1 MAHFP
6 AVASRRNGAI
16 LPAMASPIVL
26 FGGSSGERRVSV
38 ATAQN
43 VLTVLPQAVPWFASA
58 DLKIYRPPREE
69 VLQHQQPFTTEFAP
83 KGPPAAASLD
93 EAVGAAE
100 PGAVFFLAL
109 HGDWGED
116 GTVQKLLEARGLAFT
131 GSGSKA
137 SAAAFDKAV
146 AKELARKKGL
156 RVADSLLLPT
166 GVNHIEAAL
175 GGQLARHGRVVAKPL
190 AGGSSVGL
198 HHVHTQDE
206 ARKAA
211 AEIARS
217 GQPYLCEEF
226 ISGRELTIGVV
237 EGPRGRRAL
246 PPSEVQIDQGRA
258 FDYEGKYLGKG
269 TVEITPA
276 EVSPAITAA
285 VQAMALT
292 AHEAIG
298 CYGYS
303 RTDVIIDQRGPCFL
317 ETNTL
322 PGLTKA
328 SFIPQQLAA
337 EGTPIAAFLE
347 EQLELARKRASGSG
361 LPA

>member
-1 MAHFP
+1 
-6 AVASRRNGAI
+6 
-16 LPAMASPIVL
+16 MASPIVVL

-43 VLTVLPQAVPWFASA
+43 VLTILPHAVPWFASRE
-58 DLKIYRPPREE
+58 LKVFKPAREV
-69 VLQHQQPFTTEFAP
+69 VLRHQQPFTAEFTP
-83 KGPPAAASLD
+83 DGPPAAASLD
-93 EAVGAAE
+93 EALAGVEAGT
-100 PGAVFFLAL
+100 VFFLAL

-116 GTVQKLLEARGLAFT
+116 GTVQKLLEARRLAFT

-137 SAAAFDKAV
+137 SADAFDKGV
-146 AKELARKKGL
+146 AKELVKKKGL
-156 RVADSLLLPT
+156 RIADSLVLPT

-198 HHVHTQDE
+198 FHVHTQDE

-211 AEIARS
+211 AEIAKS
-217 GQPYLCEEF
+217 GLPYLCEEF

-285 VQAMALT
+285 VQAMALA

-298 CYGYS
+298 CYGYT
-303 RTDVIIDQRGPCFL
+303 RTDVIVDQRGPVYL

-337 EGTPIAAFLE
+337 EGTPIKAFLE
-347 EQLELARKRASGSG
+347 EQIELARQRASGSR
-361 LPA
+361 LPASG

>member
-1 MAHFP
+1 
-6 AVASRRNGAI
+6 
-16 LPAMASPIVL
+16 MASPIVVL
-26 FGGSSGERRVSV
+26 FGGPSGERRVSV

-43 VLTVLPQAVPWFASA
+43 VLTVLPQAVPWFAAA
-58 DLKIYRPPREE
+58 DGRIYKPPREE
-69 VLQHQQPFTTEFAP
+69 VLQHQQPFTAEFAP
-83 KGPPAAASLD
+83 QGAPVAASL
-93 EAVGAAE
+93 EAALAGLATDT
-100 PGAVFFLAL
+100 VFFLAL

-116 GTVQKLLEARGLAFT
+116 GTVQKLLETRKLAFT

-137 SAAAFDKAV
+137 SADAFDKGIA
-146 AKELARKKGL
+146 KGL
-156 RVADSLLLPT
+156 VKKRGVRIADSLVLPT

-175 GGQLARHGRVVAKPL
+175 SGQLARHGRVVAKPV

-198 HHVHTQDE
+198 HHVHTSDE
-206 ARKAA
+206 AHKAA
-211 AEIARS
+211 AEIAKS
-217 GQPYLCEEF
+217 GQPYLCEEY

-237 EGPRGRRAL
+237 EGPNGRRAL

-276 EVSPAITAA
+276 EVSPAIGLAA
-285 VQAMALT
+285 QTLALT
-292 AHEAIG
+292 AHEALG

-303 RTDVIIDQRGPCFL
+303 RTDLIVDQRGPVFL

-337 EGTPIAAFLE
+337 EGTPIAKFLE
-347 EQLELARKRASGSG
+347 EQIELARKR
-361 LPA
+361 